1 MEPAVHFGPKEAP
14 QVSYVPTVPTEA
26 PPALGGELVEG
37 DPLPGPEVDDPSDQA
52 GGSTAVEPDDES
64 DKTVEA
70 TSTVAKWV
78 PAIAAGIALF
88 GIVIMLSPK
97 KKK

>member
-14 QVSYVPTVPTEA
+14 QVSQIPTEA

-52 GGSTAVEPDDES
+52 GGSTDVTPDDEVP
-64 DKTVEA
+64 VESA
-70 TSTVAKWV
+70 SKIAGWV

-88 GIVIMLSPK
+88 GIVVMLSPK